1 MKRLKIYRLA
11 LIFILAVVIIFTA
24 TFYIY
29 DIKNS
34 LPESLKIVVGSDSE
48 FDFNL
53 PIEADVYDA
62 VETLTISNAS
72 SKESGSIH
80 FSMGEPF
87 TVTSGKTGSYKM
99 KLKLFGLFELKN
111 ISIDVID
118 NMSLLPCG
126 NAVGIHVDTDGLL
139 VLGTGA
145 VTGKDGLEYEPAYNI
160 VNSGDYI
167 RGVASKRINSIK
179 QLQKEIQNCGEDN
192 VVIDICRNDIES
204 SISLPVVEGED
215 GVKRIGVW
223 VREDTQGIG
232 TLTYIAP
239 DGSFGALGHG
249 ITDIDTGVLMKLKEG
264 SIYNTEIIQI
274 IKGGKGNP
282 GEIMGM
288 ILESPE
294 QKIGDITSNTELGI
308 GGVTSSEYDT
318 SNNKYGYIPIALR
331 QDVKKGP
338 AVILSQLGDEIEEYD
353 IEIVEVKKG
362 SSDNKGMVI
371 KITDEELIEK
381 AGGIIQGMSG
391 SPIIQNGKIVG
402 AVTHV
407 FVDDPGKGYGI
418 FIENMLDH

>member
-1 MKRLKIYRLA
+1 
-11 LIFILAVVIIFTA
+11 
-24 TFYIY
+24 
-29 DIKNS
+29 
-34 LPESLKIVVGSDSE
+34 
-48 FDFNL
+48 
-53 PIEADVYDA
+53 
-62 VETLTISNAS
+62 
-72 SKESGSIH
+72 
-80 FSMGEPF
+80 
-87 TVTSGKTGSYKM
+87 
-99 KLKLFGLFELKN
+99 
-111 ISIDVID
+111 
-118 NMSLLPCG
+118 SLLPCG

-145 VTGKDGLEYEPAYNI
+145 VTGKDGLEYEPAYRI

-167 RGVASKRINSIK
+167 RGVDGKRVNTIK
-179 QLQKEIQNCGEDN
+179 QLQKEIQKCENDS
-192 VVIDICRNDIES
+192 VVIDICRNDIDS
-204 SISLPVVEGED
+204 SISLPIVEGAD
-215 GVKRIGVW
+215 GVNRIGVW

-288 ILESPE
+288 ILESSA
-294 QKIGDITSNTELGI
+294 QKIGDITSNTDLGI
-308 GGVTSSEYDT
+308 GGVVDEGYDT
-318 SNNKYGYIPIALR
+318 SHNKYGYIPIALR
-331 QDVKKGP
+331 QEVEKGP

-353 IEIVEVKKG
+353 IEIIEVKKG

-371 KITDEELIEK
+371 KITDEQLIEK

-418 FIENMLDH
+418 FIENMLEH

>member
-11 LIFILAVVIIFTA
+11 LIFVLAVVIIFTA
-24 TFYIY
+24 SFYIY

-34 LPESLKIVVGSDSE
+34 LPESLKIVVGDDSE

-53 PIEADVYDA
+53 PVEADVYDA
-62 VETLTISNAS
+62 VETLTISNSKAS
-72 SKESGSIH
+72 DSGSIH
-80 FSMGEPF
+80 FSMEQPF
-87 TVTSGKTGSYKM
+87 TVTSGKTGSFKM

-118 NMSLLPCG
+118 SMSLLPCG

-145 VTGKDGLEYEPAYNI
+145 VTGKDGLEYEPAYRI

-167 RGVASKRINSIK
+167 RGVNGKRVNTIK
-179 QLQKEIQNCGEDN
+179 QLQKEIQKCENDS
-192 VVIDICRNDIES
+192 VVIDICRNDIDS
-204 SISLPVVEGED
+204 SISLPIVEGAD
-215 GVKRIGVW
+215 GVNRIGVW

-249 ITDIDTGVLMKLKEG
+249 ITDIDTGVLMKLGDG

-288 ILESPE
+288 ILESSA

-308 GGVTSSEYDT
+308 GGVVDEGYDT

-331 QDVKKGP
+331 QEVEKGP

-353 IEIVEVKKG
+353 IEIIEVKKG

-371 KITDEELIEK
+371 KITDEQLIEK

-418 FIENMLDH
+418 FIENMLER

>member
-1 MKRLKIYRLA
+1 MRKLKIYRLA
-11 LIFILAVVIIFTA
+11 LIFILAVVILFTA
-24 TFYIY
+24 AFYIY
-29 DIKNS
+29 DIKSS

-48 FDFNL
+48 FDFNV
-53 PIEADVYDA
+53 PVEADVYDA

-87 TVTSGKTGSYKM
+87 TVTSGKTGSCKM

-139 VLGTGA
+139 VLGTGS

-167 RGVASKRINSIK
+167 RGVAGKRVNSIK
-179 QLQKEIQNCGEDN
+179 QLQKEIQNCGEDT

-204 SISLPVVEGED
+204 SVSLPVVEAED
-215 GVKRIGVW
+215 GVKKIGVW

-308 GGVTSSEYDT
+308 GGVTSRDYDT

-353 IEIVEVKKG
+353 IEITEVKKG
-362 SSDNKGMVI
+362 SSDNKGMVL
-371 KITDEELIEK
+371 KITDKQLIEK

-391 SPIIQNGKIVG
+391 SPIIQDGRIVG

-418 FIENMLDH
+418 FIENMLEH